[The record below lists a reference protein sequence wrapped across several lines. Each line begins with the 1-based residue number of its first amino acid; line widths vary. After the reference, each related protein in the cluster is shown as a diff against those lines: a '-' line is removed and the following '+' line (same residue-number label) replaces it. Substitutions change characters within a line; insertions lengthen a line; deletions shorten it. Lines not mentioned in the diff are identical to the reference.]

1 MKTKKRSH
9 HAAKKLPPKVK
20 RARQKK
26 LPGMEDDKIDS
37 LENLA
42 LDYAAI
48 RDQRQQ
54 LTAQEVPA
62 KAKLLAEMKKL
73 DRVKYVRDGIKIE
86 RTFEK
91 EGVRVRVKKAEPDDA
106 GAST

>member
-1 MKTKKRSH
+1 MAEKKKRGR
-9 HAAKKLPPKVK
+9 PKAVTVK
-20 RARQKK
+20 RPRQKK

-37 LENLA
+37 IENAA

-48 RDQRQQ
+48 RDQRQA

-62 KAKLLAEMKKL
+62 KQKLLSIMKNL
-73 DRVKYVRDGIKIE
+73 GRNKYQRNGIKVE

-91 EGVRVRVKKAEPDDA
+91 EGVKVRVKKQETEAE
-106 GAST
+106 

>member
-1 MKTKKRSH
+1 MAEKKKR
-9 HAAKKLPPKVK
+9 ARPKAVTIK
-20 RARQKK
+20 RPRQKK

-37 LENLA
+37 IENAA

-48 RDQRQQ
+48 RDQRQA

-62 KAKLLAEMKKL
+62 KQKLLSIMKNL
-73 DRVKYVRDGIKIE
+73 GRNKYQRNGIKVE

-91 EGVRVRVKKAEPDDA
+91 EGVKVRVKKQETEAE
-106 GAST
+106 